1 MNNCNIFIHSN
12 CFKPLLW
19 SQKVGS
25 HFADSK
31 QVKNL
36 VVILLT
42 LNKPRNLVVILLLIV
57 GHGCFLDMGWQFWN
71 AFFEGGVLKYT
82 HVLSCFL
89 SFFSNAMV
97 ALVFLKSFQQ
107 KLEKTKIHRQ
117 YLIFLIFYFHC
128 WYNKKL

>member
-25 HFADSK
+25 HFADSN

-89 SFFSNAMV
+89 RVFFECYGCSC
-97 ALVFLKSFQQ
+97 VF
-107 KLEKTKIHRQ
+107 EKFPTKVRKNKNTQAIFNIFNILFPL
-117 YLIFLIFYFHC
+117 LI
-128 WYNKKL
+128 